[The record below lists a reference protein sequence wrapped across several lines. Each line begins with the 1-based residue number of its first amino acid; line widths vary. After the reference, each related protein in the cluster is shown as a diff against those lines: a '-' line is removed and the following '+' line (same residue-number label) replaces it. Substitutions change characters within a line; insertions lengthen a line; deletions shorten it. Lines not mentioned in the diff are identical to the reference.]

1 MAFSND
7 RLSALNLGD
16 VFLTTPGEQN
26 LLDNV
31 RGVRYRDAMH
41 ISLPGGEVWIFDYG
55 VVVFWAVDEDERQA
69 FLNSLHLEDA
79 KVEAVKQEHFRFVT
93 AGEQLRINQDTITLT
108 DDDLLTRLAV
118 SHALAQSLKLSEYE
132 LQAQRTI
139 QNHSDLPDA
148 LAKTG
153 KIALSRREIAK
164 IRGRLFSTKSDII
177 LHYGLLDTP
186 DFFWEYP
193 EYESIYNTVARYMEI
208 HQRVDLLSKKLET
221 IHELFEMLADEQK
234 HQHSAFLEWII
245 IILIGIEILI
255 FGTQEI
261 QNLLQ

>member
-16 VFLTTPGEQN
+16 VFLTSPGQQD

-31 RGVRYRDAMH
+31 RGVRYRDALH
-41 ISLPGGEVWIFDYG
+41 ISLPGGEVWVFDYG

-69 FLNSLHLEDA
+69 FLNSLHLDDKGIEGIR
-79 KVEAVKQEHFRFVT
+79 QEHFRFITSGQDV
-93 AGEQLRINQDTITLT
+93 RISHDTITLG
-108 DDDLLTRLAV
+108 DDNPLTRLAI
-118 SHALAQSLKLSEYE
+118 SHALAQSLKLTEYE
-132 LQAQRTI
+132 WQAQCTI
-139 QNHSDLPDA
+139 QNHSDLPEA
-148 LAKTG
+148 LASTG
-153 KIALSRREIAK
+153 KIALSRSEIAK

-193 EYESIYNTVARYMEI
+193 EYESTYNIVAGYMQI
-208 HQRVDLLSKKLET
+208 HQRVELLSKKLET
-221 IHELFEMLADEQK
+221 IHELFGMLADEQK

-245 IILIGIEILI
+245 IILIAIEIII
-255 FGTQEI
+255 FGAQEV
-261 QNLLQ
+261 QNLLH